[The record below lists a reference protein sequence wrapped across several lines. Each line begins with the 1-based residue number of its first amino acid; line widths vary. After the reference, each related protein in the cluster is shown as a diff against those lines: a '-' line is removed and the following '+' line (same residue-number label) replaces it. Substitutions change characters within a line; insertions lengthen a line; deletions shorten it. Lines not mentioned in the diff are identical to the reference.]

1 MNIRLVITDI
11 DGVWTDGGMYYA
23 ADGGEWKRFNT
34 ADSEGVLYCKAAELE
49 LAILTGEDTPIVQRR
64 AEKLGIERVYTGVK
78 DKLGR
83 AEKLCAELG
92 ISLEETAF
100 IGDGISDLSLLRRVG
115 FAATVPDAPRY
126 IREVAHYVTGTR
138 GGHGAFREFVTQI
151 LGRAGTLEKARERV
165 VRELTGG
172 AGAE

>member
-1 MNIRLVITDI
+1 LHADLVAVDLRAVGIRAA
-11 DGVWTDGGMYYA
+11 A
-23 ADGGEWKRFNT
+23 ADVAGLDDRGQET
-34 ADSEGVLYCKAAELE
+34 ATSRDVGCAGVGQWATCSHR
-49 LAILTGEDTPIVQRR
+49 GRRNRIVQRR
-64 AEKLGIERVYTGVK
+64 AEKLGIERVYTGVN

-83 AEKLCAELG
+83 AEELCAELG

-100 IGDGISDLSLLRRVG
+100 IGDGIGDLSLLRRVG

-165 VRELTGG
+165 VKELAGG